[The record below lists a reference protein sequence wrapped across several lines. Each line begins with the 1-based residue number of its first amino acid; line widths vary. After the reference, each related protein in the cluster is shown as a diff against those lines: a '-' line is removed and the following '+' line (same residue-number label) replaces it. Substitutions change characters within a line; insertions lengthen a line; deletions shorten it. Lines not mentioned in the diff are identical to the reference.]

1 MMKNYF
7 PTTVF
12 SVLFIFLFLSSPTE
26 GQAVNYNFQFQ
37 IKGLVTTEKCVL
49 GYYSGNLT
57 YALDSA
63 KVAKNGLVKFTG
75 NRDLLDGMYFLMVP
89 KMGFIDFIIYKE
101 YQFQI
106 KTEVANLKKHL
117 SVKGSK
123 ENEAYFAYQSFME
136 VKREEIEQ
144 QTQMFNM
151 LKKATKDPQVLQE
164 SQQRIMGLR
173 QSIADKAYELMEA
186 NTTSFF
192 CMMMEANELP
202 EVPSNIPVQVNN
214 QTNPV
219 YLQYVKDKFWDNF
232 DFNESGLL
240 QTKIFDTK
248 ASFFFERLTAP
259 SVEGFIESV
268 DIIANKSKVNGAMMR
283 NTLRWL
289 VTTFENTKNK
299 GTDAVFVHIF
309 DNYFTTPEENGIDVG
324 VFSRV
329 EQKANYFRP
338 TLVGNIAPD
347 IKLLDQN
354 DKPQSLHGLKAK
366 YTMLY
371 FFSPLCDKCR
381 VATPKVV
388 ELFKQYESKGLKGFA
403 VCTDDKKDYWKAY
416 VKENQLPWTCVMDRD
431 DDLTVESKYSPNSL
445 PNVFILDEDKKILAN
460 RVEFEELEAALSA
473 LVK

>member
-1 MMKNYF
+1 MKKYIKPLILNALL
-7 PTTVF
+7 PT
-12 SVLFIFLFLSSPTE
+12 LFLLSMME
-26 GQAVNYNFQFQ
+26 GKAVNYNFQFQ
-37 IKGLVTTEKCVL
+37 IKNLSSSEKCVL
-49 GYYSGNLT
+49 GYYSADFT
-57 YALDSA
+57 YAIDSVN
-63 KVAKNGLVKFTG
+63 VAKSGLIQFTG
-75 NRDLLDGMYFLMVP
+75 KRDLLDGMYFLMIP
-89 KMGFIDFIIYKE
+89 KVGFIDFIVYND
-101 YQFQI
+101 YQFKV
-106 KTEVANLKKHL
+106 KTDATNLKKFL
-117 SVKGSK
+117 TVSGSK
-123 ENEAYFAYQSFME
+123 ENEAYFAYQSFLE
-136 VKREEIEQ
+136 IKREEIEK
-144 QTQMFNM
+144 QTQMLNM
-151 LKKATKDPQVLQE
+151 LKRATKDPKVIQE

-186 NTTSFF
+186 NTTTFF

-202 EVPSNIPVQVNN
+202 EVPSNIPVQLNN

-240 QTKIFDTK
+240 RTNIFSSK
-248 ASFFFERLTAP
+248 ASFFFERLTPP

-268 DIIANKSKVNGAMMR
+268 DIIANKSKVNGDMMR

-289 VTTFENTKNK
+289 VTTFESTKNK

-309 DNYFTTPEENGIDVG
+309 DNYFTTPEQNGIDVAT
-324 VFSRV
+324 FSRV
-329 EQKANYFRP
+329 EQKANYYRP
-338 TLVGNIAPD
+338 TLVGKIAPD
-347 IKLLDQN
+347 IKLLDEN

-381 VATPKVV
+381 VATPKVI

-403 VCTDDKKDYWKAY
+403 VCTDDKEDYWKAY
-416 VKENQLPWTCVMDRD
+416 VKENKLPWTCVMDRD

-445 PNVFILDEDKKILAN
+445 PNVFILDKDKKILAN
-460 RVEFEELEAALSA
+460 RVEFEKLEAALAA

>member
-1 MMKNYF
+1 MKKSIKSSTF
-7 PTTVF
+7 HAFLP
-12 SVLFIFLFLSSPTE
+12 FLFLLIVTE

-37 IKGLVTTEKCVL
+37 IKNLNSTEKCVL
-49 GYYSGNLT
+49 GYYSGDFT
-57 YALDSA
+57 YAIDS
-63 KVAKNGLVKFTG
+63 VNVTKNGLVKFSG
-75 NRDLLDGMYFLMVP
+75 QRDLLNGMYFLMVP
-89 KMGFIDFIIYKE
+89 KLGFIDFIVYKD
-101 YQFQI
+101 YQFQV
-106 KTEVANLKKHL
+106 KTDATNLKKHL
-117 SVKGSK
+117 TVKGSK

-164 SQQRIMGLR
+164 SQQRIMDLR

-186 NTTSFF
+186 HTTSFF

-240 QTKIFDTK
+240 QTKIFSTK
-248 ASFFFERLTAP
+248 ISFFFERLTAP

-268 DIIANKSKVNGAMMR
+268 DIIANKSKVNGDMMR

-338 TLVGNIAPD
+338 TLIGNIAPD
-347 IKLLDQN
+347 IQLLDQN
-354 DKPQSLHGLKAK
+354 DKPQSLHDLKAK

-388 ELFKQYESKGLKGFA
+388 ELFKKYESKGLKGFA

-416 VKENQLPWTCVMDRD
+416 LKENKLPWTCVMDRD

-445 PNVFILDEDKKILAN
+445 PNVFILDKDKKILAN
-460 RVEFEELEAALSA
+460 RVEFEELEAALAA